1 MENVLVVGDDE
12 TVGES
17 EQYMRERERANE
29 GRGRVNDKRTL
40 SGPAG
45 TSWLSGAA
53 PAHTNSA
60 LHSAHRVIAMGIRK
74 LDTCWDQKLNL
85 HENIFLRTQVGY
97 FFYNVSICMMYF
109 NTVECC
115 ICNAFGDEP
124 IAKIII

>member
-74 LDTCWDQKLNL
+74 LDTCWDQKQNL
-85 HENIFLRTQVGY
+85 YKKIFLSNQFGY
-97 FFYNVSICMMYF
+97 FLQCVNMYDVF
-109 NTVECC
+109 Q
-115 ICNAFGDEP
+115 
-124 IAKIII
+124 